1 MQLRA
6 ALAQQ
11 QVQAQQ
17 QAQQNAMR
25 QAQEAQLRALQQ
37 QRGIAPQP
45 QPQGQRSDDPRKL
58 WTSPDSR

>member
-1 MQLRA
+1 
-6 ALAQQ
+6 
-11 QVQAQQ
+11 VQAQQ

-45 QPQGQRSDDPRKL
+45 QPQGQRSDDPRRL